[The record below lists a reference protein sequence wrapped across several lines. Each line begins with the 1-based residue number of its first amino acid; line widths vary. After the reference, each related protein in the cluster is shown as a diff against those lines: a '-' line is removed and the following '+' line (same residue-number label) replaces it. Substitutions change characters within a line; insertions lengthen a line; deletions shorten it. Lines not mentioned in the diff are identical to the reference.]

1 MIANEVHLVS
11 ELAKLVLG
19 VSSGVGL
26 LLGLLWVVARA
37 IDENKPFARRTS
49 HEPPMTN
56 NPPDSAS
63 VAPRRQTRF
72 AQITSPDAVGAGTH
86 PEEGPLGAA
95 DANVRGHVARL
106 TASRRAELLRT
117 LEAPVAYRGELLG
130 ALTQRPEYAPI
141 AAQIVS
147 ADANEAVRQTLLR
160 AIRNTG
166 LPSSP
171 YP

>member
-1 MIANEVHLVS
+1 MIANKVHLVS

-72 AQITSPDAVGAGTH
+72 AQITSPDAVGAG
-86 PEEGPLGAA
+86 PIRRK
-95 DANVRGHVARL
+95 VRSA
-106 TASRRAELLRT
+106 LRT
-117 LEAPVAYRGELLG
+117 PMSAVTWRGSLRRGGRSCSARSRLLS
-130 ALTQRPEYAPI
+130 P
-141 AAQIVS
+141 
-147 ADANEAVRQTLLR
+147 
-160 AIRNTG
+160 TG
-166 LPSSP
+166 GSSWER
-171 YP
+171 